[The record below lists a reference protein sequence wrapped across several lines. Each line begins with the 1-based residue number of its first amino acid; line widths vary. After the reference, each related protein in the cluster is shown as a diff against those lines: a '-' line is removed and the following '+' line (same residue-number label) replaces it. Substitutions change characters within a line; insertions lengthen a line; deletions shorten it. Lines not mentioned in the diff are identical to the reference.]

1 MSQFRSEEMNLVQL
15 FVQSDAAHE
24 TLYQLGQIGAIQFK
38 DLNKDKTAFQRIFVQ
53 DVRKC
58 EDMLRI
64 IRYLKGLHATE
75 KIRTTTEE
83 DAPREKVN
91 SAELHEKLLEL
102 ERELKEHTERYS
114 QLSKQRNELEEHSA
128 VLQKASTWFGQANRS
143 GVDFTAPSQ
152 EEGRTEMATLLEEGG
167 GGEGGGRRQLSM
179 LGHIAGCIPTMNLGD
194 FKMTLFRATRGNMHL
209 QHEELD
215 SRDLADGSELKS
227 VFIIYYSGE
236 RSKQKVEK
244 ICDSYGATR
253 YSMQESAALRETEGN
268 ELKERLLDLEVVIR
282 RCSSRSALV
291 LCCCP

>member
-1 MSQFRSEEMNLVQL
+1 MTIL
-15 FVQSDAAHE
+15 
-24 TLYQLGQIGAIQFK
+24 I
-38 DLNKDKTAFQRIFVQ
+38 
-53 DVRKC
+53 
-58 EDMLRI
+58 
-64 IRYLKGLHATE
+64 
-75 KIRTTTEE
+75 
-83 DAPREKVN
+83 
-91 SAELHEKLLEL
+91 
-102 ERELKEHTERYS
+102 
-114 QLSKQRNELEEHSA
+114 
-128 VLQKASTWFGQANRS
+128 STSQANRS
-143 GVDFTAPSQ
+143 GIDFTAPSQ

-179 LGHIAGCIPTMNLGD
+179 LGHIAGCIPTANLGD